1 MIDLVRRIKP
11 LILCITN
18 DVVKTDTAN
27 GLLALGASPIM
38 SNEKKELKDIIQH
51 AGGVLL
57 NIGTAS
63 EEKIELYKKAAQYAN
78 EFKVPLVLDPVGYGA
93 SSFRKNL
100 VDQLLESY
108 EFSLVK
114 GNASEMLALSG
125 QMSQS
130 KGVDSVETEK
140 TSDIAKLVFQELKV
154 PVLVTGEID
163 SYVDHEEQFIM
174 KNGHFYQ
181 ATITGSGCI
190 LGSFCAAFLAV
201 DQSYEAVVKAISL
214 YNIAAEKGAHLSGGP
229 SQFRSQLIDEIYNF
243 KENDFERKAVE
254 TFE

>member
-1 MIDLVRRIKP
+1 DWSSDVCSSDL
-11 LILCITN
+11 
-18 DVVKTDTAN
+18 
-27 GLLALGASPIM
+27 
-38 SNEKKELKDIIQH
+38 
-51 AGGVLL
+51 
-57 NIGTAS
+57 
-63 EEKIELYKKAAQYAN
+63 
-78 EFKVPLVLDPVGYGA
+78 KVPLVLDPVGYGA

-114 GNASEMLALSG
+114 GNASEMLALRG

-154 PVLVTGEID
+154 PVIVTGEID

-174 KNGHFYQ
+174 KIGNRYQ
-181 ATITGSGCI
+181 STITGSGRL
-190 LGSFCAAFLAV
+190 LGSCCAAFLAV
-201 DQSYEAVVKAISL
+201 DKSYEAVVKAISL
-214 YNIAAEKGAHLSGGP
+214 YNIAAEKGANLSGGP